1 MTAEVTPETTEP
13 ANATLERLR
22 AGLEGLAV
30 REVEARDGMP
40 TLAIEPA
47 DALPVMTALRNACG
61 FEILTLVTAL
71 DHDPDPPAPRFEM
84 TWQLQSVQHGDRVRV
99 HATLAGRG
107 EGADDAPRVASVVSL
122 WPGAA
127 YGERECFDMFGVLFE
142 GHENLKRILMP
153 EAYDH
158 HPLRKDFPHAG
169 IEPDRLYKAWD
180 RERRAPQGD
189 GA

>member
-1 MTAEVTPETTEP
+1 MTTEATPETREP
-13 ANATLERLR
+13 ANATLERVR
-22 AGLEGLAV
+22 AGLEGLAL

-40 TLAIEPA
+40 TLTIEPA
-47 DALPVMTALRNACG
+47 DALPVMTALRDACG

-84 TWQLQSVQHGDRVRV
+84 TWQLQSVQHGDRV
-99 HATLAGRG
+99 HTH
-107 EGADDAPRVASVVSL
+107 PISL